1 MLGKNPQN
9 SQNYQWTNHVVFKM
23 RQYSLSEQK
32 IKSVIRNPF
41 RREEGIVKNTIAVMQ
56 PVGSQALIK
65 EKKWKQEIW
74 VMYKTT
80 KKDKKTINKG
90 ENNSLILNAQRKII
104 SAWRYPGVSPKQNPI
119 PEDIIREIEEKAE
132 M

>member
-1 MLGKNPQN
+1 M
-9 SQNYQWTNHVVFKM
+9 
-23 RQYSLSEQK
+23 
-32 IKSVIRNPF
+32 
-41 RREEGIVKNTIAVMQ
+41 KNTIAVMQ